1 MNNKIASDTA
11 NSARSLASQIAKQ
24 MAREPLEILKTAKE
38 QTAGGEYSNPD
49 RDQTQGQEKSQKDQ
63 HDQKQMVD
71 KQRSTRLIEA
81 LNRELADI
89 HKQKLFS
96 ELQARI
102 ANGEEIAL
110 EEYPELTM
118 EQKQVLLAQ
127 MEAVKKQR
135 EMQGAGGFQEV
146 PAVHSKPSRRFGAG
160 QKHEA
165 EKQQTRVEKPV
176 PPSG

>member
-11 NSARSLASQIAKQ
+11 KSAQSLAQKIAQQ
-24 MAREPLEILKTAKE
+24 MAREPIEVLKDIKE
-38 QTAGGEYSNPD
+38 QTTGDTFGPP
-49 RDQTQGQEKSQKDQ
+49 EKSDQ
-63 HDQKQMVD
+63 NQPTSGQTTSAEQGKIID
-71 KQRSTRLIEA
+71 KQKSTRLIEA

-89 HKQKLFS
+89 HKQKIFN
-96 ELQARI
+96 ELQRRI
-102 ANGEEIAL
+102 AEGEEIPL
-110 EEYPELTM
+110 NEYPELSM

-135 EMQGAGGFQEV
+135 AVRATDFSDV

-160 QKHEA
+160 QKSQAQKE
-165 EKQQTRVEKPV
+165 QTHVEKPV